1 MLDTFKM
8 NVIIQPSQNQQ
19 SQQEQY
25 QEVVNDL
32 GGYYYEK
39 YTLING
45 KKNGLYEYRYGT
57 IPIYIIEFKNDIQ
70 HGKDITYHTY
80 DLTKICVAQCKEWL
94 NGKLNGYCKS
104 YNRHGMPTSVA
115 YYQHG
120 HMDLHIQFK
129 DDGSIDYEN
138 SQIPNHYNINSITNM
153 IFNGININ
161 ECMERKKMQ
170 DKEDE
175 EDKYLSKYY

>member
-1 MLDTFKM
+1 M
-8 NVIIQPSQNQQ
+8 NVIIPPSQQHYEQQ
-19 SQQEQY
+19 SNNTY
-25 QEVVNDL
+25 QDVVKHL
-32 GGYYYEK
+32 GCGYYEK

-80 DLTKICVAQCKEWL
+80 DLGSRQLAQCKEWL
-94 NGKLNGYCKS
+94 HGKLNGYCKS
-104 YNRHGMPTSVA
+104 YNRHGMPTSIA

-120 HMDLHIQFK
+120 HMNLYIQFK
-129 DDGSIDYEN
+129 DDGSVDYEN
-138 SQIPNHYNINSITNM
+138 SKIPNYCDINSITTM

-161 ECMERKKMQ
+161 ECIERKKIQ

-175 EDKYLSKYY
+175 EDKYLSNYY